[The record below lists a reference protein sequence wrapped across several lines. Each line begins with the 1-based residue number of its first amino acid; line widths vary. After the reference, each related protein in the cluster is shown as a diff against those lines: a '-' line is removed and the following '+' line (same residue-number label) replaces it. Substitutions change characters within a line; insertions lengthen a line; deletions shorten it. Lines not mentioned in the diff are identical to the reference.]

1 VKLAAQAHADLL
13 TRLQDRHGE
22 IEQSILT
29 RVHAISDPREAADPQ
44 YAEGLRVAVSSAL
57 QYGLLSIERGE
68 DRAPPIPTPL
78 LAQAR
83 LAARHGIS
91 LDTVLRRYFAG
102 YTLLGDFLVEE
113 AASDRALAGDALQR
127 LLRTQATLFDRLL
140 AAVSEEYSRETEGR
154 LNSAE
159 ERRAERL
166 QRLLAGE
173 MVDTAEL
180 AYDFE
185 RFHLGL
191 IAKGPGASK
200 ALGELGDAFDC
211 RMLSV
216 RRDEGVIWAWLG
228 SRGQLDP
235 VEVQRCASVA
245 RPASAALAL
254 GEPSAGLAGWRLTH
268 RQAKATLPFALQSP
282 QASARYAD
290 VALLATVLGDDLL
303 ATSLRELYLAP
314 LAGQRDG
321 GAALRETLRAYLA
334 AGHNVS
340 CAASAL
346 GASRQT
352 VRTRLGVVEDLIGRA
367 LDTCAAEM
375 NIALRLEEASAEP
388 LVLRQVD
395 RVLPLRPND

>member
-1 VKLAAQAHADLL
+1 
-13 TRLQDRHGE
+13 LQDRHGE

-57 QYGLLSIERGE
+57 EYGLLSIERGE
-68 DRAPPIPTPL
+68 DRGPPIPTPL

-113 AASDRALAGDALQR
+113 AASDQALAGDALQR

-159 ERRAERL
+159 ERRAERV

-180 AYDFE
+180 SYDFDLY
-185 RFHLGL
+185 HLGL
-191 IAKGPGASK
+191 SARGPDASK
-200 ALGELGDAFDC
+200 ALRELGDAFDC
-211 RMLSV
+211 RALSV
-216 RRDEGVIWAWLG
+216 RRDEGVVWAWLG
-228 SRGQLDP
+228 SRCPLDP
-235 VEVQRCASVA
+235 VEVQRCVSVVH
-245 RPASAALAL
+245 SAGVALAL
-254 GEPSAGLAGWRLTH
+254 GEPSEGLSGWRLTH
-268 RQAKATLPFALQSP
+268 RQAKATLPFALQGP

-290 VALLATVLGDDLL
+290 VALLAMVLGDDLL

-314 LAGQRDG
+314 LAKQRDG
-321 GAALRETLRAYLA
+321 GVALRETLRAYLA
-334 AGHNVS
+334 AGHRIS

-346 GASRQT
+346 GTSRQT
-352 VRTRLGVVEDLIGRA
+352 VRTRLGAVEDLIGQA
-367 LDTCAAEM
+367 LETCAAEID
-375 NIALRLEEASAEP
+375 IALRLEEASAEP
-388 LVLRQVD
+388 LAVHRVD
-395 RVLPLRPND
+395 RVLPLRLND